1 MSDLGTRFM
10 QLKQKKE
17 ELERAIMETNVRL
30 EALQKDLK
38 DAMQTLKDKYG
49 VETLEEAKAL
59 FNKKDLEY
67 SAIAKQLEEKL
78 SEYEELVK

>member
-38 DAMQTLKDKYG
+38 DAMQTLKDNYG

>member
-1 MSDLGTRFM
+1 MSDLGARFM

>member
-1 MSDLGTRFM
+1 MSDLGARFM

-78 SEYEELVK
+78 SEYEDLVK

>member
-10 QLKQKKE
+10 QLKQKKD

-49 VETLEEAKAL
+49 VETLDEAKAL

>member
-1 MSDLGTRFM
+1 MDNLGARFM

>member
-1 MSDLGTRFM
+1 M

>member
-1 MSDLGTRFM
+1 MSNLSARFI

-38 DAMQTLKDKYG
+38 DAMQTLKEKYG

>member
-1 MSDLGTRFM
+1 MENLGARFM

-30 EALQKDLK
+30 ETLQKDLK

>member
-1 MSDLGTRFM
+1 MDNLSARFM

-17 ELERAIMETNVRL
+17 ELERSIMETNVRI

-38 DAMQTLKDKYG
+38 DAMQVLKEKYG
-49 VETLEEAKAL
+49 VSTLEEAKAL

-67 SAIAKQLEEKL
+67 SAIAKQLEDKL
-78 SEYEELVK
+78 SEYENLLK

>member
-1 MSDLGTRFM
+1 MSDLSARFI

-38 DAMQTLKDKYG
+38 DAMQTLKEKYG

>member
-1 MSDLGTRFM
+1 MDNLGTRFM

>member
-1 MSDLGTRFM
+1 MENLGARFM

>member
-1 MSDLGTRFM
+1 MSDLSARFI

>member
-1 MSDLGTRFM
+1 MENLSTRFI

>member
-1 MSDLGTRFM
+1 MENLSTRFI

-17 ELERAIMETNVRL
+17 ELERALMETNVRL
-30 EALQKDLK
+30 ETLQKDLK